1 MVLRQFANEAHAS
14 RPMPRPGPSAL
25 SQPPDDA
32 GRRSPPPHWIHGEAP
47 PWTGPAWS
55 LEDPLAGGGK
65 VPGRRDRRAG
75 VSNIPS
81 WAQDD
86 NTTQPTSQ
94 PAVVS
99 RLPLVAQPVR
109 RPPSPASASP
119 FRHSS
124 SSSSPSGRTPP
135 ATMSTAVISA
145 EDALEPSLQSLLD
158 QRSLRWIFVG
168 GKGGVGKTTTS
179 CSLAIQ
185 LARVRRS
192 VLLIS
197 TDPAHNLSDAF
208 SQKFGK
214 EARLINGFDN
224 LSAMEIDPSG
234 SMQDLL
240 AGQGDADDVN
250 AAGGGLGGMVQD
262 IAFAIPGIDEAMS
275 FAEVLK
281 QVKSLSYETIIFDT
295 APTGHTL
302 RFLQFPSVLEKAL
315 AKITQLSSQY
325 GPLLNGFLGS
335 NGALPN
341 GQNLSEM
348 TEKLESLRETI
359 SEVNTQFKDADL
371 TTFVCVCIAEFLSL
385 YETER
390 MIQELAG
397 YGIDTH
403 SIVVNQLLFPK
414 NESNC
419 EQCGARRKMQSK
431 YLDQYEEL
439 YAEDFNVI
447 KMPLLVEEVRGKEKL
462 EKFSE
467 MLITPYVPPE

>member
-1 MVLRQFANEAHAS
+1 M
-14 RPMPRPGPSAL
+14 
-25 SQPPDDA
+25 
-32 GRRSPPPHWIHGEAP
+32 
-47 PWTGPAWS
+47 
-55 LEDPLAGGGK
+55 
-65 VPGRRDRRAG
+65 
-75 VSNIPS
+75 
-81 WAQDD
+81 
-86 NTTQPTSQ
+86 
-94 PAVVS
+94 
-99 RLPLVAQPVR
+99 
-109 RPPSPASASP
+109 
-119 FRHSS
+119 SS
-124 SSSSPSGRTPP
+124 
-135 ATMSTAVISA
+135 AVISA
-145 EDALEPSLQSLLD
+145 DDALEPSLQSLLD

-185 LARVRRS
+185 LAKVRRS

-214 EARLINGFDN
+214 EARLVNGFDN
-224 LSAMEIDPSG
+224 LSAMEIDPNG

-240 AGQGDADDVN
+240 AGQAEQDDVN
-250 AAGGGLGGMVQD
+250 AMGGGMGGMMQD
-262 IAFAIPGIDEAMS
+262 LAFAIPGIDEAMS

-281 QVKSLSYETIIFDT
+281 QVKSLSYETIVFDT

-315 AKITQLSSQY
+315 AKVSQLSSQY
-325 GPLLNGFLGS
+325 GPLLNGFLGA
-335 NGALPN
+335 NGQLPN
-341 GQNLSEM
+341 GQNLNDM
-348 TEKLESLRETI
+348 MEKLESLRETI

-390 MIQELAG
+390 MIQELTG
-397 YGIDTH
+397 YGIDTR

-414 NESNC
+414 AGSGC
-419 EQCGARRKMQSK
+419 DQCNARRKMQTK

-439 YAEDFNVI
+439 YAEDFNVV

-462 EKFSE
+462 EKFSD
-467 MLITPYVPPE
+467 MLIHPYVPPQ